1 MAKVKPKLNGRSNT
15 IEVMPIMQEKEEKTG
30 KNSGVDSRKNL
41 KRKERHTN
49 QHSIDGF
56 IQFLFSKQQLY
67 LDNLAQQ
74 QNNNQPVTNPNCN
87 Y

>member
-56 IQFLFSKQQLY
+56 IQKNGPPQST
-67 LDNLAQQ
+67 
-74 QNNNQPVTNPNCN
+74 NNTIVNS
-87 Y
+87 